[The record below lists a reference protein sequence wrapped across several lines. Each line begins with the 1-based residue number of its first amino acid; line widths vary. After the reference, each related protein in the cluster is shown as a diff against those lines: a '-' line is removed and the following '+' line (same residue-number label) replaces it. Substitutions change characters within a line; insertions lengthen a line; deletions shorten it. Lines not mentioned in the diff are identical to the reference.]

1 MAKKIVEPSYER
13 TGPVRYLLGIL
24 EWILRLFKRTGSVA
38 LAKMESDTA
47 PRKSPVL
54 GILSL
59 LILLLFLCAFKS
71 FYTVPLGSQ
80 ALLFNF
86 GRYIGS
92 TDQGLHFKAPWTKV
106 YKFDVQEIR
115 RFEFGEKTEV
125 TGRKYRED
133 PDEQKM
139 VTADSK
145 ILLIS
150 WVAQWRISDPYQYF
164 VTCNSHSDNDFR
176 LLAGLAEADF
186 RKEVANMKYEEILTT
201 GKVALSTN
209 AKRRVTDTYKRLGVG
224 LSVVDV
230 LISEVKVPP
239 TVQASYN
246 EVETAKQAKT
256 SAINEAE
263 AYANKTIEEAKGRAQ
278 VALNNAEAYKV
289 NKIAD
294 ATVVAT
300 RLGSLNEMYRSNPEL
315 VRTNLWYENVQDI
328 LERINIVFIDG
339 TNNNNIFLGEV
350 PIVGGRQ

>member
-1 MAKKIVEPSYER
+1 MAQKINKLP
-13 TGPVRYLLGIL
+13 GVRLLSFAWNFFRRFFIL
-24 EWILRLFKRTGSVA
+24 FSRQKSSELAVPEGTTPRRGASLWILI
-38 LAKMESDTA
+38 
-47 PRKSPVL
+47 PVV
-54 GILSL
+54 
-59 LILLLFLCAFKS
+59 LLFLCALNL

-86 GRYIGS
+86 GRYLGS
-92 TDQGLHFKAPWTKV
+92 TEPGLHFKAPWTKV
-106 YKFDVQEIR
+106 VKFDVEEIR
-115 RFEFGEKTEV
+115 RFEFGEKTEIA
-125 TGRKYRED
+125 GKQYRQNIT
-133 PDEQKM
+133 EQKM

-150 WVAQWRISDPYQYF
+150 WVAQWRISDPYRYF
-164 VTCNSHSDNDFR
+164 VTCDSHADTDFM

-209 AKRRVTDTYKRLGVG
+209 AKRRISDTYKQLGVG

-230 LISEVKVPP
+230 LIGEVKVPP
-239 TVQASYN
+239 GVQASYN
-246 EVETAKQAKT
+246 DVETAKQAKT

-263 AYANKTIEEAKGRAQ
+263 AYANKTIEEAKGKAQ

-300 RLGSLNEMYRSNPEL
+300 RLGSLNEMYRSDPEL
-315 VRTNLWYENVQDI
+315 VRTNLWYENIQGI
-328 LERINIVFIDG
+328 LERIDIVFIDG

-350 PIVGGRQ
+350 PIGTNRR